1 MCVCSSTAIKLHF
14 LIREEWNYRSNIDLL
29 RILTKGVSCISQND
43 RAHIVVRLP
52 KQILRRHLIKLNFPL
67 EMELRRG
74 VGDAFPGF
82 EFLVY
87 GS

>member
-1 MCVCSSTAIKLHF
+1 MYVQAQRLYFIFET
-14 LIREEWNYRSNIDLL
+14 RRVEYRSNIDLL

-67 EMELRRG
+67 EMELRCG